1 MKPQINVG
9 IIGFGTV
16 GAGTLKVLLTNKAEI
31 ERKVGSRIEVT
42 KIADLDLT
50 TDRGVEFDK
59 SILTNDVSEVLD
71 NPDIDIVVELIGGT
85 KPAKSFIL
93 RALKNGKHVVTAN
106 KELIAKEGAEILA
119 EAGARNLD
127 FCFEAS
133 VGGGIPI
140 IRPMKESLAANK
152 ILEVIG
158 IVNGTTNYILT
169 KMSNEGSD
177 FGDVLAEAQKA
188 GYAEADPTSDI
199 EGYDSKYKLAI
210 LSAIAFTTKVNVG
223 DIYCEGITKITGQD
237 IAYAKEM
244 GYAVKLLAI
253 AKRNGDQI
261 QARVHPTMIPL
272 THPLANVNDVYNGI
286 YVRGDFVDDVM
297 FYGRGAGSLPTGSA
311 VAGDIIEIARN
322 INLNAT
328 GRLPCTCFDD
338 KKVESMDDV
347 TTRYYIRMLV
357 DDKPKVLAN
366 IANVFGDNDISI
378 ATMMQKD
385 LRDDIA
391 EIVIVT
397 HKVTE
402 RNFRQAINLI
412 AELPMVSEVC
422 NWIRVEE

>member
-1 MKPQINVG
+1 M
-9 IIGFGTV
+9 
-16 GAGTLKVLLTNKAEI
+16 I

-402 RNFRQAINLI
+402 RNFRQAIDLI
-412 AELPMVSEVC
+412 NVSCCQKFKSCLLKMRQPLEIV
-422 NWIRVEE
+422 